1 MNNQLML
8 KELKCALCS
17 NILSQPLELQCS
29 ALVCVKCLQ
38 EWIAATGA
46 VNCPCCSEDGPL
58 VSSHVR
64 QAPGVILL
72 LLSDVLVNCTDCSRD
87 TKAGDYEGHDSV
99 PSLTPEEEKQAAGLL
114 KRAISTSPDKGI
126 IQLPTGGTKIQG
138 IVSGGEASAL
148 IQKEVLI
155 LSEEERRSLLDK
167 AGISSS
173 IELRAAQLTA
183 ISGDSNRQAS
193 VWLGEIA
200 PFLFPIP
207 SGGEELLWY
216 TFHSWWIKLCN
227 SWKGMKDKTG
237 KCCFAAGDSVT
248 NLHVALDRFND
259 QVEHLHGMKWR
270 QYTVKVFI
278 CGDFEFLSKMYGLS
292 GASGCYPCLYC
303 KIHSDQM
310 AIPLIVRGHAKERS
324 LEDMYADHQCYV
336 SSGSVKK
343 DEQMFF
349 NCISEPIFDIPVHRC
364 SICWKLYACCQL
376 DLELTSQITDFDSSS
391 FSKYS
396 QVLQRLPLF
405 QADLETAQ
413 HAHEVLQQ
421 VATYVALVHG
431 KKNPLAVDLLKQS
444 AAKKRPVK
452 ALLAQEKLPHRS
464 GVVAGQVT
472 KFITAFS
479 LYGKCHNICDQNFI
493 GATQA
498 HALDLA
504 IQEFMAF
511 FQDIPKKKYGMSWH
525 DLPVF

>member
-1 MNNQLML
+1 MR
-8 KELKCALCS
+8 
-17 NILSQPLELQCS
+17 
-29 ALVCVKCLQ
+29 
-38 EWIAATGA
+38 
-46 VNCPCCSEDGPL
+46 
-58 VSSHVR
+58 H
-64 QAPGVILL
+64 
-72 LLSDVLVNCTDCSRD
+72 
-87 TKAGDYEGHDSV
+87 
-99 PSLTPEEEKQAAGLL
+99 
-114 KRAISTSPDKGI
+114 
-126 IQLPTGGTKIQG
+126 
-138 IVSGGEASAL
+138 
-148 IQKEVLI
+148 
-155 LSEEERRSLLDK
+155 
-167 AGISSS
+167 ISSQ
-173 IELRAAQLTA
+173 IV
-183 ISGDSNRQAS
+183 GDN
-193 VWLGEIA
+193 LKGEIA

-207 SGGEELLWY
+207 SGGEEMKGAPLVYIPQLVDKVVQLLEGNERTGRLTWHEGFIPANIVNVA
-216 TFHSWWIKLCN
+216 TPN
-227 SWKGMKDKTG
+227 SVHNT
-237 KCCFAAGDSVT
+237 CVFSCFAAGDSVT

-259 QVEHLHGMKWR
+259 QVEHLHGMKWS
-270 QYTVKVFI
+270 
-278 CGDFEFLSKMYGLS
+278 E

-376 DLELTSQITDFDSSS
+376 DLELTSQITDFNSSS

-452 ALLAQEKLPHRS
+452 ALEAE
-464 GVVAGQVT
+464 VA
-472 KFITAFS
+472 KCTA
-479 LYGKCHNICDQNFI
+479 
-493 GATQA
+493 T
-498 HALDLA
+498 
-504 IQEFMAF
+504 
-511 FQDIPKKKYGMSWH
+511 
-525 DLPVF
+525 